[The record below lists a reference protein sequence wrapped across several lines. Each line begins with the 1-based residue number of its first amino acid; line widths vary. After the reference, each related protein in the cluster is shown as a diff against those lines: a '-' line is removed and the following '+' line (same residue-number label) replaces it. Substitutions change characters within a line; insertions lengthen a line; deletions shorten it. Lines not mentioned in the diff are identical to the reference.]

1 MYWIINDNIEFWP
14 EKKRLISVHNTDL
27 TIVLTTP
34 ASRCLTLLLEAFP
47 DVVTQQD
54 FFKKVWEEAGMH
66 VPTNTLYQNIS
77 IIRRGLRAVGET
89 SGSLVATVPRKGF
102 KIENTVNVERQSIIT
117 TSDSPENNTPALQP
131 TISYKEETIV
141 RKKFFTKEIRKCH
154 RTFLSMLSA
163 FITGLLFAFLVWQHN
178 QPKPF
183 FADYKSIAEI
193 KGCNFN
199 VTEDSLHGM
208 KDYDKYTSLILT
220 SGIDCKKYPW
230 LYFSLSR
237 AAPGLIV
244 MACKKNYNTHEVAGC
259 VTLSFREVNHA

>member
-1 MYWIINDNIEFWP
+1 
-14 EKKRLISVHNTDL
+14 
-27 TIVLTTP
+27 
-34 ASRCLTLLLEAFP
+34 
-47 DVVTQQD
+47 
-54 FFKKVWEEAGMH
+54 
-66 VPTNTLYQNIS
+66 
-77 IIRRGLRAVGET
+77 
-89 SGSLVATVPRKGF
+89 
-102 KIENTVNVERQSIIT
+102 
-117 TSDSPENNTPALQP
+117 
-131 TISYKEETIV
+131 
-141 RKKFFTKEIRKCH
+141 
-154 RTFLSMLSA
+154 
-163 FITGLLFAFLVWQHN
+163 
-178 QPKPF
+178 PKPF